1 MKELKEK
8 LFDIKKRVTEA
19 INALALDK
27 KEIELDLL
35 EEETKK
41 SNFWDDTEN
50 AKNITKKIN
59 NIKQIIEPWRTIEKE
74 STELMELL
82 ENTKKEDEIFQ
93 EIENKTLEIEKNLKM
108 RETETYF
115 SGKYDQENAIL
126 SIYSG
131 AGGVDAQDW
140 SEMLLSMYL
149 KFCEKNNLMAT
160 IIHSTP
166 GTEAGIKSA
175 TIEITGTFAYGKLK
189 SERGVHRLVRISPF
203 DSDKARHTSFSL
215 IEVIPEIEKIDIII
229 PESDL
234 KIDTY
239 RASGHGGQSVNT
251 TDSAVRITHIPTGT
265 VVTCQNERSQIQNRA
280 KAMKVLQSRI
290 QILSDAEREKEL
302 KIIKGDNMA
311 NEWGSQI
318 RSYVIHPYQMV
329 KDHRTNTE
337 TSDTSSVLNGDLNMF
352 IESYLKMFGV
362 EN

>member
-8 LFDIKKRVTEA
+8 LIDIKNRIAEA
-19 INALALDK
+19 INVLGLDK
-27 KEIELDLL
+27 KEIELDFL
-35 EEETKK
+35 EEGSLK

-50 AKNITKKIN
+50 AQDITKKIN
-59 NIKQIIEPWRTIEKE
+59 NIKQIVAPWRKMEKE
-74 STELMELL
+74 ATELIELL
-82 ENTKKEDEIFQ
+82 ENTEKEDEIFL
-93 EIENKTLEIEKNLKM
+93 EIENKSKELEKELKEH
-108 RETETYF
+108 ETETYY

-140 SEMLLSMYL
+140 SEMLLTMYL
-149 KFCEKNNLMAT
+149 KYTEKHNLTAT

-166 GTEAGIKSA
+166 GAEAGIKGA
-175 TIEITGTFAYGKLK
+175 TIEISGAFAYGQLK
-189 SERGVHRLVRISPF
+189 SERGVHRLVRISPY

-215 IEVIPEIEKIDIII
+215 VEVIPEIEKTDISI

-280 KAMKVLQSRI
+280 KAMKVLKSRL
-290 QILSDAEREKEL
+290 QILTDSEREKEL
-302 KIIKGDNMA
+302 KIIKGENMTA
-311 NEWGSQI
+311 EWGSQI

-329 KDHRTNTE
+329 KDHRNNTE
-337 TSDTSSVLNGDLNMF
+337 TSDTSGVLDGNLDIF
-352 IESYLKMFGV
+352 IEAYLKTPI
-362 EN
+362 EEK